1 MSDHRL
7 QTLRRRWLETGA
19 HEHQADYLRERVRH
33 GELSVERVALA
44 AYLGHP
50 AAAFCGQAVR
60 PYLDR
65 GQALWEG
72 SAGLQRQLAD
82 HPKPAVHPGN
92 HGGLIYGLAPWGKEA
107 LLRAAAAAAW
117 LAAPV
122 LEVGLADDYPVGEV
136 LEQIQRAAIPDLD
149 GVPGAVAAL
158 DTLYGLLPLV
168 PLPTPTEG
176 SLGNVEAIVHDLFG
190 LTYDPPWDEA
200 IPEEARRETPVGWS
214 LETLAAWQCL
224 EAAAE
229 ASERSRIRV
238 ALCVEVAWTASIAT
252 GYEVV
257 LERIERDLIPWA
269 LGEGDPLRERLG
281 E

>member
-1 MSDHRL
+1 VSDHRL

-19 HEHQADYLRERVRH
+19 HEHEADYLRERVRH
-33 GELSVERVALA
+33 GELSVDRVALA

-50 AAAFCGQAVR
+50 AAGFCGQVQR

-65 GQALWEG
+65 ERALWEE
-72 SAGLQRQLAD
+72 SAGLQRQLAG

-107 LLRAAAAAAW
+107 LLRAAAAVAW

-122 LEVGLADDYPVGEV
+122 LEVGLAGDYPVGEV
-136 LEQIQRAAIPDLD
+136 LEQVQRAAIPALGD
-149 GVPGAVAAL
+149 VPGAVAAL
-158 DTLYGLLPLV
+158 DLLYGVMPLV
-168 PLPTPTEG
+168 PLPEIPGDAQAGVEG
-176 SLGNVEAIVHDLFG
+176 LVMDLLG
-190 LTYDPPWDEA
+190 LTYDPPWDDA

-238 ALCVEVAWTASIAT
+238 ALCVEAAWTASIAT
-252 GYEVV
+252 GYEAVV
-257 LERIERDLIPWA
+257 ARVERDLIPWA
-269 LGEGDPLRERLG
+269 LGEGDPLRERVG